1 MADVSRERLDV
12 REAEGEVHSLTF
24 TSSLSSRSFSS
35 SRFQNHS
42 HSNTFK
48 QSSLCLPLQES
59 LAVKSFSSPPCLY
72 FLIVRLPIDGGGDPA
87 KVLPTSPLPPASCLP
102 ALLVI
107 STRKQWRQWPSHAHK
122 VTVARLQA
130 PPIQQ
135 PSTFSQFPERAQG
148 KARAPSRAL

>member
-1 MADVSRERLDV
+1 MCAAER
-12 REAEGEVHSLTF
+12 EVHSLTF

-59 LAVKSFSSPPCLY
+59 LAELSFSSPPCLY
-72 FLIVRLPIDGGGDPA
+72 FLILCGFQSTEAGSCQGA
-87 KVLPTSPLPPASCLP
+87 TYLPPASCLP